1 MVSKW
6 TYTWPIL
13 DRYLADTWPVLD
25 RCLID
30 TWPILERY
38 LSDTWAILE
47 RYLTDTW
54 PVLDRYLTDTSP
66 AIDRYISADASA
78 DGRSIYRS
86 TIGRLSVDYRSTIGR
101 LSVDY
106 RPIAGRLS
114 TGISFC
120 FWATYLGSEKPTSG
134 KNPSSGSVCT
144 VGKLSSVDVH
154 VTSTVLTELGIHG
167 PTSVFKLCRGCR
179 CVTSVWCCYIT
190 VLGL

>member
-25 RCLID
+25 RCL
-30 TWPILERY
+30 
-38 LSDTWAILE
+38 SDTWTI
-47 RYLTDTW
+47 
-54 PVLDRYLTDTSP
+54 LDRYLTGTWP
-66 AIDRYISADASA
+66 ILDRYFTGNWSLHIGRCIGRRSVDISVDH
-78 DGRSIYRS
+78 RS
-86 TIGRLSVDYRSTIGR
+86 TIGRLSVDYRLIIGR

-154 VTSTVLTELGIHG
+154 VTSTVLTELWIHG

>member
-13 DRYLADTWPVLD
+13 DRYLADTWPVRD

-30 TWPILERY
+30 TWPL
-38 LSDTWAILE
+38 LD

-54 PVLDRYLTDTSP
+54 PILDRYLNDTWPILDRYLTDTWP
-66 AIDRYISADASA
+66 ILHRQLIATYRPMHRPTVGRYI
-78 DGRSIYRS
+78 GRP
-86 TIGRLSVDYRSTIGR
+86 SVDYRS
-101 LSVDY
+101 
-106 RPIAGRLS
+106 IAGRLS

-167 PTSVFKLCRGCR
+167 LTSVFKLCRGCR
-179 CVTSVWCCYIT
+179 CVTSVWCSYIT